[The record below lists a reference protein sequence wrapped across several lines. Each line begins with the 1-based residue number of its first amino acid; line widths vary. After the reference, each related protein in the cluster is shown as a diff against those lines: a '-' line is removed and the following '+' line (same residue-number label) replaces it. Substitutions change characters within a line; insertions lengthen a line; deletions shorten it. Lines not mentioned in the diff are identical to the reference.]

1 MEEAGILVKPS
12 FDYYLPMCALL
23 FAKLSVYGR
32 LMRVDR
38 PVGTLLLAW
47 SSLWG
52 LWLAG
57 DGVPPAR
64 IAFIMLLGTF
74 TMRSAGCVIND
85 LADRHF
91 DGHVKRT
98 NHRPLA
104 TGEASVKEALG
115 LAFILLLASLGLVLM
130 LNWQSVLLSVACAS
144 VTVIYPFCKRFVPTP
159 QAMLGVAFASAILVA
174 HTAILGRITAAGFFL
189 FLASVFWALV
199 YDTFY
204 ALVDR
209 DDDLP
214 LGLKSA
220 AIFAQGREMRFIGAM
235 AAAMVVCLLL
245 CGWLARLNGWYYL
258 GVFTAVLLMAEEMR
272 RSRTLAREACF
283 AAFMHS
289 NWVGAAVWAGL
300 VLAYLP

>member
-1 MEEAGILVKPS
+1 MLR
-12 FDYYLPMCALL
+12 
-23 FAKLSVYGR
+23 KLSVYAR
-32 LMRVDR
+32 LMRLDR

-57 DGVPPAR
+57 AGAPPAR
-64 IAFIMLLGTF
+64 TAFILLLGTF

-98 NHRPLA
+98 SHRPLA
-104 TGEASVKEALG
+104 TGEATVREALA
-115 LAFILLLASLGLVLM
+115 LAFVLLLASLILVLM
-130 LNWQSVLLSVACAS
+130 LNWQSVLLSFACAG
-144 VTVIYPFCKRFVPTP
+144 VTLLYPFCKRFLPTP
-159 QAMLGVAFASAILVA
+159 QAMLGIAFASAILIA
-174 HTAILGRITAAGFFL
+174 HTAIVGRITASGFFL
-189 FLASVFWALV
+189 FLANALWALV
-199 YDTFY
+199 YDTYY

-209 DDDLP
+209 DDDIP
-214 LGLKSA
+214 LGLKSS
-220 AIFAQGREMRFIGAM
+220 AIFAQGREKRFIAAM
-235 AAAMVVCLLL
+235 AVGMVACLLL
-245 CGWLARLNGWYYL
+245 SGWLSGLNGWYYL
-258 GVFTAVLLMAEEMR
+258 GVAAAALLMADEMR
-272 RSRTLAREACF
+272 MAKSLQREACF

>member
-1 MEEAGILVKPS
+1 MLQ
-12 FDYYLPMCALL
+12 
-23 FAKLSVYGR
+23 KLSVYAR
-32 LMRVDR
+32 LMRLER

-47 SSLWG
+47 NSLWG

-57 DGVPPAR
+57 GGAPPAR
-64 IAFIMLLGTF
+64 IACIMLLGTF

-104 TGEASVKEALG
+104 TGEASVTEALW
-115 LAFILLLASLGLVLM
+115 LAFWLLLASLILVLM
-130 LNWQSVLLSVACAS
+130 LNWQSVLLSFACALA
-144 VTVIYPFCKRFVPTP
+144 TLIYPFCKRFFPTP
-159 QAMLGVAFASAILVA
+159 QAMLGIAFASAILIA

-189 FLASVFWALV
+189 FLGGAFWALV

-209 DDDLP
+209 DDDIP
-214 LGLKSA
+214 LGLKSS
-220 AIFAQGREMRFIGAM
+220 AIFAQGREMRFIAVMAVAM
-235 AAAMVVCLLL
+235 MVCLLL
-245 CGWLARLNGWYYL
+245 AGILANLNGWYYT
-258 GVFTAVLLMAEEMR
+258 GVLAASLLTADEIR
-272 RSRTLAREACF
+272 KSRSLDRDACF

-300 VLAYLP
+300 VLAHLP

>member
-1 MEEAGILVKPS
+1 MLEK
-12 FDYYLPMCALL
+12 LP
-23 FAKLSVYGR
+23 VYAR
-32 LMRVDR
+32 LMRLDR

-57 DGVPPAR
+57 QGQPPAR
-64 IAFIMLLGTF
+64 VAFIMLLGTF

-85 LADRHF
+85 LADRNF

-98 NHRPLA
+98 HHRPLA
-104 TGEASVKEALG
+104 TGEATVREALW
-115 LAFILLLASLGLVLM
+115 LAFWLLLASLILVLM
-130 LNWQSVLLSVACAS
+130 LNWQSVALSFLCAS
-144 VTVIYPFCKRFVPTP
+144 VTLIYPLCKRFLPTP
-159 QAMLGVAFASAILVA
+159 QAMLGIAFASAILIA

-189 FLASVFWALV
+189 FMASVFWALV

-209 DDDLP
+209 DDDIP

-220 AIFAQGREMRFIGAM
+220 AIFATGREMRFIATM
-235 AAAMVVCLLL
+235 ASAMVVCLLL
-245 CGWLARLNGWYYL
+245 SGILARLNGWYYL
-258 GVFTAVLLMAEEMR
+258 GVFTAALLMADEIRMAKNLQR
-272 RSRTLAREACF
+272 DACF

-289 NWVGAAVWAGL
+289 NWVGAAIWAGL

>member
-1 MEEAGILVKPS
+1 MLQ
-12 FDYYLPMCALL
+12 
-23 FAKLSVYGR
+23 KLSVYAR
-32 LMRVDR
+32 LMRLDR

-57 DGVPPAR
+57 DGQPPAR
-64 IAFIMLLGTF
+64 IAFIILLGTW
-74 TMRSAGCVIND
+74 TMRSAGCVFND

-98 NHRPLA
+98 NRRPLA
-104 TGEASVKEALG
+104 TGEATVKEALVLG
-115 LAFILLLASLGLVLM
+115 FLLLLASFLLVLM
-130 LNWQSVLLSVACAS
+130 LNWQSVLLSFLCAAVAL
-144 VTVIYPFCKRFVPTP
+144 VYPLCKRFLPTP
-159 QAMLGVAFASAILVA
+159 QAMLGIAFASAILIA
-174 HTAILGRITAAGFFL
+174 HTAILGRITAAAFFL

-209 DDDLP
+209 DDDIP
-214 LGLKSA
+214 LGLKSS
-220 AIFAQGREMRFIGAM
+220 AIFATGREMRFIAAMAGAM
-235 AAAMVVCLLL
+235 VLCLLL
-245 CGWLARLNGWYYL
+245 AGLLARLNGWYYL
-258 GVFTAVLLMAEEMR
+258 GVATAALLMADEIR
-272 RSRTLAREACF
+272 TTRSLDRDACF
-283 AAFMHS
+283 AAFMHN

>member
-1 MEEAGILVKPS
+1 MKP
-12 FDYYLPMCALL
+12 FLDYHLPMLQ
-23 FAKLSVYGR
+23 KLSVYAR
-32 LMRVDR
+32 LMRLDR

-47 SSLWG
+47 NSLWG

-57 DGVPPAR
+57 HGQPPAR

-85 LADRHF
+85 LADRRF

-104 TGEASVKEALG
+104 TGEASVKEALW
-115 LAFILLLASLGLVLM
+115 LAFWLLLASLILALM
-130 LNWQSVLLSVACAS
+130 LNWQSVLLAFACAG
-144 VTVIYPFCKRFVPTP
+144 VTVIYPFCKRFLPTP
-159 QAMLGVAFASAILVA
+159 QAMLGIAFASAILIA
-174 HTAILGRITAAGFFL
+174 HTAILGRVTLPAFFL
-189 FLASVFWALV
+189 FLAGAFWALV

-209 DDDLP
+209 DDDIP
-214 LGLKSA
+214 LGLKSS
-220 AIFAQGREMRFIGAM
+220 AIFAQGREMRFIAAM
-235 AAAMVVCLLL
+235 AAAMVVCLV
-245 CGWLARLNGWYYL
+245 LAGALAHLNGWYYL
-258 GVFTAVLLMAEEMR
+258 GVGVAALLMADEIR
-272 RSRTLAREACF
+272 TARSLDRDACF

-289 NWVGAAVWAGL
+289 NWVGATVWAGL